1 VSRRRLAWFLLLLSP
16 ALFGVNMLAAR
27 YATFVPPNAL
37 ALGRW
42 LLVALLLLPFV
53 WPRLRTN
60 ASALGR
66 EWPDILLFGALG
78 MWICGAFVYIGAHTT
93 TALNIGLIYAAS
105 PILVVVLGRWL
116 DREPLSAGRI
126 LGIVLCLAGVAAVF
140 TRGRVANLLEVQFG
154 VGDLWIAA
162 GSASWGLYSVLLRH
176 RPSRFD
182 PLTRL
187 CLFSLAGSLIL
198 LPFAIGEAILWDPP
212 DLGDIRVWLAWLVI
226 ALVPG
231 IGAYAAYAF
240 CVAELGPSRTSLA
253 MYLGPPYVGVMA
265 WAALGET
272 PQWYHLL
279 GIALVLPGLFLATR
293 PSRASAPA
301 SRANVAR

>member
-1 VSRRRLAWFLLLLSP
+1 
-16 ALFGVNMLAAR
+16 
-27 YATFVPPNAL
+27 
-37 ALGRW
+37 
-42 LLVALLLLPFV
+42 
-53 WPRLRTN
+53 
-60 ASALGR
+60 
-66 EWPDILLFGALG
+66 
-78 MWICGAFVYIGAHTT
+78 
-93 TALNIGLIYAAS
+93 LIYAAS
-105 PILVVVLGRWL
+105 PVLVVVLGRML
-116 DREPLSAGRI
+116 DKEPLSAGR
-126 LGIVLCLAGVAAVF
+126 LAGIALCLAGVATVF
-140 TRGRVANLLEVQFG
+140 ARGRIANLLEVQFG

-182 PLTRL
+182 PLSRL

-198 LPFAIGEAILWDPP
+198 LPFTIGEAILWGPP
-212 DLGDIRVWLAWLVI
+212 DLGDWRVWLSWLVV

-231 IGAYAAYAF
+231 IGAYAAYGF
-240 CVAELGPSRTSLA
+240 CVAELGASRTSLA

-293 PSRASAPA
+293 QRRA
-301 SRANVAR
+301 

>member
-1 VSRRRLAWFLLLLSP
+1 MSSRRRLAWLLLLLFP

-42 LLVALLLLPFV
+42 LLVALFLLPFV
-53 WPRLRTN
+53 WPRLRAN

-78 MWICGAFVYIGAHTT
+78 MWICGAFVYIGAHSSS
-93 TALNIGLIYAAS
+93 ALNIGLIYAAS
-105 PILVVVLGRWL
+105 PILVVLLGRL
-116 DREPLSAGRI
+116 IDKEPLGAGRI
-126 LGIVLCLAGVAAVF
+126 AGIVLCLAGVAVVF
-140 TRGRVANLLEVQFG
+140 TRGQIANLLDIQLG
-154 VGDLWIAA
+154 TGDLWIAA

-187 CLFSLAGSLIL
+187 CLFSFAGSLIL
-198 LPFAIGEAILWDPP
+198 LPFTVGEAILWGPP
-212 DLGDIRVWLAWLVI
+212 DLGDPRVWLAWLTI

-231 IGAYAAYAF
+231 IGAYAAYGF
-240 CVAELGPSRTSLA
+240 CVTELGASRTSVA

-265 WAALGET
+265 WAALGER

-293 PSRASAPA
+293 PAAGR
-301 SRANVAR
+301 